1 MLGETAINAL
11 LRGIPLAAELVCAD
25 PLRRAWI
32 GVYPLDLSRDSTRE
46 FLRNAGVHIV
56 PAAGRAY
63 HVRTFEVDRALNEK
77 DISIGESEL
86 VNRNSYIAFSEEDL
100 ITQLES
106 VGISLESLEPH
117 HKSDYPI

>member
-1 MLGETAINAL
+1 MHRQTVINAL
-11 LRGIPLAAELVCAD
+11 RRGTPLAAELACAD

-32 GVYPLDLSRDSTRE
+32 GVYPLDLSRDGARE

-63 HVRTFEVDRALNEK
+63 HIRTFEVDRALNEK
-77 DISIGESEL
+77 DVWMSETQL
-86 VNRNSYIAFSEEDL
+86 FNRSSYFAFSEEDL
-100 ITQLES
+100 IKQLES
-106 VGISLESLEPH
+106 LHISLDSLEPH

>member
-1 MLGETAINAL
+1 MHRETAINAL
-11 LRGIPLAAELVCAD
+11 RRGMPLAAELGCTE

-32 GVYPLDLSRDSTRE
+32 GVYPLDLSCDSTRE
-46 FLRNAGVHIV
+46 FLRNAGVHIL

-77 DISIGESEL
+77 DVWIGETEL
-86 VNRNSYIAFSEEDL
+86 VNRNSYLAFSEEDL
-100 ITQLES
+100 IKQLES
-106 VGISLESLEPH
+106 LGSSLESLEPL

>member
-1 MLGETAINAL
+1 MHRKTAINAL
-11 LRGIPLAAELVCAD
+11 RRGTPLAAEFACAD

-32 GVYPLDLSRDSTRE
+32 GVYPLDLSCDSARK

-77 DISIGESEL
+77 DVWIGETEL
-86 VNRNSYIAFSEEDL
+86 VNRNSYLAFSDEDL
-100 ITQLES
+100 IKQLES
-106 VGISLESLEPH
+106 LGISLELLELH